1 MNRNGE
7 RRMIAQRLRD
17 LVTEY
22 RNDPDG
28 IFVQELLCVLE
39 IGVGSSEDFGR
50 VRDVYHLADLID
62 AETCSNVDDS
72 RHLSTFEPWFEC
84 SSCHCKARLGYIAM
98 PLRYCP
104 SCGSEV
110 IDDD

>member
-1 MNRNGE
+1 MFRSQK
-7 RRMIAQRLRD
+7 RITLAQRLRD

-39 IGVGSSEDFGR
+39 IGIGSSEDFAN
-50 VRDVYHLADLID
+50 VVDVYHLASIID
-62 AETCSNVDDS
+62 AETCRNVDDS
-72 RHLSTFEPWFEC
+72 RLSAVEPWFEY
-84 SSCHCKARLGYIAM
+84 SSCHCQARLGYISA
-98 PLRYCP
+98 PLQYCP